1 MLHEIEK
8 QYSVDINRVYCTGLS
23 MGGFGTYAMA
33 VAYPEDFAA
42 IAPVCGGLDP
52 AKASVLA
59 KNNIAVWHTH
69 AKDDTEVLWD
79 GFGQQSIDAMKA
91 AGVEYKTWIFE
102 AGEIYYPG
110 PHFAW
115 TPAYANEEMRDWIFT
130 HSK

>member
-1 MLHEIEK
+1 
-8 QYSVDINRVYCTGLS
+8 
-23 MGGFGTYAMA
+23 
-33 VAYPEDFAA
+33 
-42 IAPVCGGLDP
+42 
-52 AKASVLA
+52 
-59 KNNIAVWHTH
+59 
-69 AKDDTEVLWD
+69 
-79 GFGQQSIDAMKA
+79 MKA